1 MRLFTTARQCSMTTT
16 SIFAVSAAFLS
27 LAASSYAAT
36 PAASKLSPAEAQ
48 LRENWRAS
56 IAQTPVPQGGCFKA
70 IYPNTAWTQVTCKT
84 APTRP
89 YLPRSGHRGGY
100 TVGNGNDYAAVVSG
114 LISSG
119 VGTFP
124 VVTGL
129 KSETGYDGQ
138 ANTYSLQLNSDF
150 FTTSVCNGSSNP
162 SQCLGW
168 EQFVYSNSGVA
179 FIQYWLL
186 NYGSSCPN
194 GGWMQYEGS
203 CYRNSEG
210 VDVPTQVI
218 TQLGH
223 LKLSGT
229 AVSGGIDTL
238 TFTTASEAY
247 SVTGNDSVVYL
258 AKGWNQA
265 EFNVVGDGGG
275 SEAKFNKGTSL
286 TVEIALKDG
295 SSSAPKCE
303 GDDGTTGETN
313 NLTLGS
319 CSTAGGST
327 PYVKFTESH

>member
-1 MRLFTTARQCSMTTT
+1 MRRFTTIPVCATKGPATVAAAALCLS
-16 SIFAVSAAFLS
+16 FAGAGQ
-27 LAASSYAAT
+27 AAT
-36 PAASKLSPAEAQ
+36 PIGKAASADAQ
-48 LRENWRAS
+48 LHEAWRTS
-56 IAQTPVPQGGCFKA
+56 IAQTPTPQAGCFKA
-70 IYPNTAWTQVTCKT
+70 SYPSTVWTPVTCKT
-84 APTRP
+84 APKRP
-89 YLPRSGHRGGY
+89 YLPRGGHRGY

-129 KSETGYDGQ
+129 KSETGYGGQ

-150 FTTSVCNGSSNP
+150 FTTSVCNGSSDP
-162 SQCLGW
+162 QDCAGW

-186 NYGSSCPN
+186 DYGSKCPS
-194 GGWMQYEGS
+194 GGWMEYEGS
-203 CYRNSEG
+203 CYRNSNG

-218 TQLGH
+218 TQLGN

-229 AVSGGIDTL
+229 AVSGGLDTL
-238 TFTTASEAY
+238 TMTTASNAY
-247 SVTGNDSVVYL
+247 STTGNDSVVYL

-286 TVEIALKDG
+286 TVDIALKDG
-295 SSSAPKCE
+295 SSSAPTCE
-303 GDDGTTGETN
+303 SDDGTTGETN

-319 CSTAGGST
+319 CSTGGGST
-327 PYVKFTESH
+327 PYVKFTEKN